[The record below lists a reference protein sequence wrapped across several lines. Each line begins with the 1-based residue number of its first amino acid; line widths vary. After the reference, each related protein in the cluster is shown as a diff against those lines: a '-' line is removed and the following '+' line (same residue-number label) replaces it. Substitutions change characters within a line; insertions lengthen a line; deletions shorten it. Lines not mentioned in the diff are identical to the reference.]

1 MSKIINCIKFC
12 GKFELPLRGHDE
24 STSSKNPGV
33 FRGLLDL
40 VCENDLNLQTHLNS
54 ATVFKGTSKTIQN
67 ELLESILNV
76 CKTKIVNEVQNV

>member
-40 VCENDLNLQTHLNS
+40 LVCENDLNLQTHLNS
-54 ATVFKGTSKTIQN
+54 AAVFKGTSKTIQN
-67 ELLESILNV
+67 ELLEWNLSLMYA
-76 CKTKIVNEVQNV
+76 KPK